1 VIGPGEAIVIPAKDT
16 FTDYEVEVA
25 VVIGKRAKN
34 VTRDEALDFVFGYTV
49 ANDVS
54 ARDVQTT
61 HNQLTLGKGPDT
73 FAPLG
78 PVIVTSDEIP
88 DPSNLHVSTRVNGT
102 TLQSAPTSEWL
113 FDVPFLIEYATRYV
127 TFNPGDILSTGTP
140 AGVGFLRDP
149 QISLQPGDEVTVE
162 VDAIGELTNPVVAG
176 W

>member
-1 VIGPGEAIVIPAKDT
+1 
-16 FTDYEVEVA
+16 
-25 VVIGKRAKN
+25 
-34 VTRDEALDFVFGYTV
+34 VTQQDALDHVFGYTV

-61 HNQLTLGKGPDT
+61 HNQLTLGKNPDT

-88 DPSNLHVSTRVNGT
+88 NPSKLHVSTHVNGT
-102 TLQSAPTSEWL
+102 MLQSADTSEWL
-113 FDVPFLIEYATRYV
+113 FDVPFLIEYLTRYV
-127 TFNPGDILSTGTP
+127 TLYPGDIVSTGTP

-162 VDAIGELTNPVVAG
+162 VDAIGQLTNPVVAG